1 MGWCLHKGWCLLMGY
16 MQGWMREWRRK
27 ERKHEICSMP
37 ALNQS
42 GPKVPWIYTAAS
54 SFVFLFFPS
63 PLPHP
68 FLYVDTT
75 PYVDTPRM

>member
-1 MGWCLHKGWCLLMGY
+1 MEK
-16 MQGWMREWRRK
+16 RRK
-27 ERKHEICSMP
+27 EHCSMP

-42 GPKVPWIYTAAS
+42 GPKVPWIYSAAMY
-54 SFVFLFFPS
+54 FVFPFFPS

-75 PYVDTPRM
+75 PYVDTPPYILFMP